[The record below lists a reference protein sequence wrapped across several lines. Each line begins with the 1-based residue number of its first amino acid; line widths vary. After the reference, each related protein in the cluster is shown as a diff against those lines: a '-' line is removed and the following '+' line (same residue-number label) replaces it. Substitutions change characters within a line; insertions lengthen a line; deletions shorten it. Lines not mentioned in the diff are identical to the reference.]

1 MPNANPRQVAFS
13 ILKEIDRRDT
23 YTDVALNRGLSGAK
37 LAKVDRGLVTELVY
51 GVVRRRRSLDALMSQ
66 FARKPIEEQPTDL
79 RLIFHLGLYQLR
91 YLDQIPAPAVVH
103 TTVELAKNNGLR
115 GLSGVVNGVLRQY
128 MRAPGDPL
136 KLPEPVAQR
145 WAILHS
151 YPDWIVEKWLTQLGE
166 GETEQLCEWF
176 NRPPTLDLRVNIHKT
191 SVEAVETAFQ
201 EAGISVERLPYC
213 PQGLRL
219 LQRVGA
225 VQQLPGFVQGWW
237 SIQDGSAQL
246 VGYLLDPQ
254 PGEVA
259 IDGCAAPGGKTTHL
273 AELMGDRGTIWGCD
287 RQQSRLKKVSQN
299 AQRLDLHSIQTRL
312 GDIREMADFTGKGD
326 RVLVDA
332 PCSGLGTLHRHADA
346 RWRQSPESIEQLSV
360 LQQELLEKAATWVK
374 PGGILV
380 YSTCTLDPQENEQV
394 IGRFLDQHPEWK
406 TSPVRSRQRWV
417 ALSPEPLAPLSTPE
431 GWIKVWPHRHQMD
444 GFFMARLQSS

>member
-23 YTDVALNRGLSGAK
+23 YTDVALNRGLNGAQ
-37 LAKVDRGLVTELVY
+37 LAGVDRGLVTELVY
-51 GVVRRRRSLDALMSQ
+51 GVVRRRRSLDALIGQ
-66 FARKPIEEQPTDL
+66 FARKPIEQQPADL
-79 RLIFHLGLYQLR
+79 RLIFYLGLYQLR
-91 YLDQIPAPAVVH
+91 YLNQIPAPAVVH

-128 MRAPGDPL
+128 TRLPGDPL
-136 KLPEPVAQR
+136 KLPDPVAQR
-145 WAILHS
+145 LGILHS
-151 YPDWIVEKWLTQLGE
+151 YPNWIVEKWLTQLGE
-166 GETEQLCEWF
+166 TETEQLCEWF
-176 NRPPTLDLRVNIHKT
+176 NHPPHLDLRVNIHKT
-191 SVEAVETAFQ
+191 SVEAVEKAFQ
-201 EAGISVERLPYC
+201 ESDIPVERLPYS

-219 LQRVGA
+219 LKKVGA
-225 VQQLPGFVQGWW
+225 LQQLPGFEQGWW

-287 RQQSRLKKVSQN
+287 RQGSRLKKVSQN
-299 AQRLDLHSIQTRL
+299 AQRLDLHSIKTRV
-312 GDIREMADFTGKGD
+312 GDLREIEEFSKKGD
-326 RVLVDA
+326 RVLVDV

-346 RWRQSPESIEQLSV
+346 RWRQSPESIKQLSM
-360 LQQELLEKAATWVK
+360 LQQELLTKASSWVK

-394 IGRFLDQHPEWK
+394 ISRFLDQNPQWRI
-406 TSPVRSRQRWV
+406 SPVR
-417 ALSPEPLAPLSTPE
+417 SPEPLAHLSTPE
-431 GWIKVWPHRHQMD
+431 GWIKIWPHRHQMD
-444 GFFMARLQSS
+444 GFFMVRLQLM

>member
-51 GVVRRRRSLDALMSQ
+51 GVVRRRRSLDALISQ

-128 MRAPGDPL
+128 MRSPGDPL

-176 NRPPTLDLRVNIHKT
+176 NRPPTLDLRVNIHKI
-191 SVEAVETAFQ
+191 SVEEVEKAFE
-201 EAGISVERLPYC
+201 EADIPVERLPYS

-246 VGYLLDPQ
+246 VGYLVDPQ
-254 PGEVA
+254 PGEVV

-299 AQRLDLHSIQTRL
+299 AQRLDLHSIQTRV

-394 IGRFLDQHPEWK
+394 IGRFLDQNSQWK
-406 TSPVRSRQRWV
+406 IDLVQSRQRCR

-444 GFFMARLQSS
+444 GFFMARLQLS